1 MPRSAPG
8 CSRRGQSC
16 LACCRLCLSAATLS
30 PQRLPLGARSFSRS
44 APATPARAS
53 AALRRLTTTAAPA
66 AAEETTARAVLDA
79 LRADLARKTG
89 GLTPAK
95 LRIVA
100 GWLGFTAAA
109 VFAMIVLG
117 GITRLTRSGLS
128 MVEWRPE
135 GSKLPST
142 DEEWEVAFDK
152 YKQFPEYKV
161 VNSVRALQRGGGG
174 GVQPVLARPGL
185 PALHRDLRGPRAPR
199 APRARCPCASK

>member
-1 MPRSAPG
+1 M
-8 CSRRGQSC
+8 
-16 LACCRLCLSAATLS
+16 
-30 PQRLPLGARSFSRS
+30 FSRS
-44 APATPARAS
+44 APVTPARAS

-66 AAEETTARAVLDA
+66 AAEESTAKAVLDA

-161 VNSVRALQRGGGG
+161 VNSVRSTQQTMVRSTPASLT
-174 GVQPVLARPGL
+174 RPGS
-185 PALHRDLRGPRAPR
+185 PCTMHGNRHRPEPSSLQPPGCSD
-199 APRARCPCASK
+199 